1 MSHILLPFLSKR
13 PLDVAHIILN
23 LQPAMLGL
31 FKTEQT
37 HLRGEKNT
45 VSIKA
50 RAVSSQAP
58 HDTIIF
64 GDCKEPSAL
73 SQLWPEPSQV
83 KICIQIKSVHHDLEL
98 IFYSSSVTFC
108 NHSFSPAGGK
118 YKSLA
123 LLSLSITGKNDKK
136 REMQA

>member
-1 MSHILLPFLSKR
+1 MLS
-13 PLDVAHIILN
+13 
-23 LQPAMLGL
+23 L

-37 HLRGEKNT
+37 HLEGGRNT

-50 RAVSSQAP
+50 GAVSLQAP

-64 GDCKEPSAL
+64 GDSKELNAL
-73 SQLWPEPSQV
+73 SQPWPEPSQV
-83 KICIQIKSVHHDLEL
+83 KICIQIESVRHDLAL
-98 IFYSSSVTFC
+98 TFFSSSATFC
-108 NHSFSPAGGK
+108 NHSFFFPPAGGK

-123 LLSLSITGKNDKK
+123 LLSLSITGKNGKK